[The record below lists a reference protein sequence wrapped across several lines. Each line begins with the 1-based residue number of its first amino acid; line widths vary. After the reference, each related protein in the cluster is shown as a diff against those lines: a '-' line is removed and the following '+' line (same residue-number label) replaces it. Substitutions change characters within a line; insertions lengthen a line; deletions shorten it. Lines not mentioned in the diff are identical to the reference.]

1 MERMQVSTKALTALT
16 VLRIFIGWHF
26 LYEGILK
33 LFNPN
38 WTAKGYLI
46 SAELFTGFYEWLS
59 TDSMIGIV
67 DSANIIILIAVGT
80 ALILGIFERSAVV
93 LGIALLLMY
102 YAAHPAFMSYPQLGA
117 EGNYWLINKNLI
129 EAAAL
134 AVLYQLPSSSFL
146 GLEVFR
152 KKNRNLK
159 AVEL

>member
-1 MERMQVSTKALTALT
+1 MERMQVSIRALTALT

-67 DSANIIILIAVGT
+67 DSANIIILIVVGA

-102 YAAHPAFMSYPQLGA
+102 YAAHPAFMSSPQLGA

-134 AVLYQLPSSSFL
+134 AVLYQLPSSSFF
-146 GLEVFR
+146 GLQVFR